1 MRVASEKA
9 VQLVEMNPVASG
21 GNLPAKGAL
30 LAIAAVLN
38 YLIMSRHMVLGFYTL
53 PTLYSAYFYGRRHA
67 ILTAFA
73 SVFAVGL
80 VVHYNPVL
88 FSEIP
93 KDLFL
98 AWHWYDLAAW
108 ACVLLVTA
116 CAMGGF
122 HEQHETRARELS
134 QTYHGLLLILG
145 QFVSKGEHTNDNS
158 HRVSVYGAQIAAYMR
173 LGHEQRAGIRAAAR
187 LDQTG
192 KLEISRNLL
201 HLEARVT
208 AVADAYD
215 LLTSD
220 GSYGKAVSAAEAK
233 QSIVKRSGSDFDPRV
248 VKAFEAA
255 FDRGDLEVPE
265 GPARATLSADSYSP
279 TPP

>member
-1 MRVASEKA
+1 MRAASEKV
-9 VQLVEMNPVASG
+9 VQLVEMNPAAPG
-21 GNLPAKGAL
+21 GNLAAKGAL
-30 LAIAAVLN
+30 LAIAAALN
-38 YLIMSRHMVLGFYTL
+38 YLIISRHMVLGFYTL

-67 ILTAFA
+67 ILTAFV

-80 VVHYNPVL
+80 VVHYNTTL
-88 FSEIP
+88 SSQIP

-98 AWHWYDLAAW
+98 AWHWYDFAAW

-134 QTYHGLLLILG
+134 QTHHGLLLILR
-145 QFVSKGEHTNDNS
+145 QFVSKGEQAKDNS
-158 HRVSVYGAQIAAYMR
+158 HRVSVYGAKIAAHMR
-173 LGHEQRAGIRAAAR
+173 PGHEQREGIRAVAR

-192 KLEISRNLL
+192 ELEISRNLF

-215 LLTSD
+215 LLTSE
-220 GSYGKAVSAAEAK
+220 GSYGKVVSAAEAK

-248 VKAFEAA
+248 VKAFVAA
-255 FDRGDLEVPE
+255 FDRGDLQVPE
-265 GPARATLSADSYSP
+265 GRARATLSADSCSP
-279 TPP
+279 TLS